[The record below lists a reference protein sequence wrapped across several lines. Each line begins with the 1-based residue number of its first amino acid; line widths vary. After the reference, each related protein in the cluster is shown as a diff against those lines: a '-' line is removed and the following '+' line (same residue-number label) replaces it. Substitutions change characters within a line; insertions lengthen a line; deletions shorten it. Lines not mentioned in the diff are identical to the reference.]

1 MSCHPKY
8 KNNHVRLYF
17 GGPLMRDKLIKSATF
32 FQDLLSSYFQRMTS
46 QVVETLVL
54 LCVCHLFG
62 LYNPNQVS
70 DALKLPKA
78 GLYRGLSC
86 VSLYHAK
93 CLNLRLGCAMAL
105 DFIKDAES
113 KSASTQS
120 RRRITISVDDTN
132 LPRDGETL
140 SYCSNYYSKKH
151 NTSIWCQNVLGITLK
166 IGSIVLPL
174 DMRLVSKQGRGN
186 TDKPSLVIAML
197 KEVLEFFDA
206 HQMDLRK
213 YPITFDSWYGS
224 RKLVDTLSD
233 FGFASILIHG
243 KSNYVMSIG
252 DTTAKLSVHKKNI
265 ELREDQWGCDKPVCR
280 AKAISPTFGECI
292 VVFFRDRGKI
302 RTLLVFGK
310 PLRTC
315 EALRI
320 WRQHH
325 GVEQFWRYLK
335 SSLHVSAMSLESR
348 QGAYTSL
355 GIKVMSYLM
364 VLQISILERRTFHQ
378 IQLQLTGERQT
389 LMDFITHF
397 HEPNLKEP

>member
-1 MSCHPKY
+1 MALC
-8 KNNHVRLYF
+8 
-17 GGPLMRDKLIKSATF
+17 
-32 FQDLLSSYFQRMTS
+32 SYFQRITS
-46 QVVETLVL
+46 QVVETLLVL
-54 LCVCHLFG
+54 SVCHLFG

-78 GLYRGLSC
+78 RLYRGSGSL
-86 VSLYHAK
+86 SLYHAK

-120 RRRITISVDDTN
+120 RRCITISVDDTN

-140 SYCSNYYSKKH
+140 SYCSNYYSTKH
-151 NTSIWCQNVLGITLK
+151 KTPIWCQNVLGITLK
-166 IGSIVLPL
+166 VGDRVLPL
-174 DMRLVSKQGRGN
+174 DVRLVSKHGRGN
-186 TDKPSLVIAML
+186 TGKPNLVIAML
-197 KEVLEFFDA
+197 TEVLAFFDA
-206 HQMDLRK
+206 HGIDLRK

-224 RKLVDTLSD
+224 RKLVETLSGL
-233 FGFASILIHG
+233 GFASILVHG

-252 DTTAKLSVHKKNI
+252 DTTAKLSAHKKHI
-265 ELREDQWGCDKPVCR
+265 ELRENQWGCDKPVCR
-280 AKAISPTFGECI
+280 AEAISPTFGECI

-315 EALRI
+315 EALRA

-335 SSLHVSAMSLESR
+335 SNLHVSAMSLESR
-348 QGAYTSL
+348 EGAYTSL

-364 VLQISILERRTFHQ
+364 LLQVSISERRTFHQ

-389 LMDFITHF
+389 LTEFMTHF
-397 HEPNLKEP
+397 HKLKPKEP

>member
-1 MSCHPKY
+1 MQDHFITST
-8 KNNHVRLYF
+8 
-17 GGPLMRDKLIKSATF
+17 TF
-32 FQDLLSSYFQRMTS
+32 FQDLLCSYFQRLTS

-62 LYNPNQVS
+62 LYNPNQVA
-70 DALKLPKA
+70 DALALPKA
-78 GLYRGLSC
+78 GLYRGINA

-113 KSASTQS
+113 KSVSTQS
-120 RRRITISVDDTN
+120 RRCITISVDDTN
-132 LPRDGETL
+132 LPREGTTL
-140 SYCSNYYSKKH
+140 SYCSNYYSTKHKK
-151 NTSIWCQNVLGITLK
+151 SIWCQNILGITLK
-166 IGSIVLPL
+166 VGGIVLPL

-186 TDKPSLVIAML
+186 TDKPSLVITML
-197 KEVLEFFDA
+197 TEVLEFFDA
-206 HQMDLRK
+206 HGMDLRK

-224 RKLVDTLSD
+224 RKLVDTLSEL
-233 FGFASILIHG
+233 GFASILIHG

-252 DTTAKLSVHKKNI
+252 ETTAKLSVHKKHI

-280 AKAISPTFGECI
+280 VKAISPTFGECI

-320 WRQHH
+320 WKQHH

-348 QGAYTSL
+348 QGAYVSL
-355 GIKVMSYLM
+355 GVKVISYLM
-364 VLQISILERRTFHQ
+364 LLQVSIAERRTFHH
-378 IQLQLTGERQT
+378 IQLQLTGERQILT
-389 LMDFITHF
+389 EFVAHF
-397 HEPNLKEP
+397 HELIPKEP